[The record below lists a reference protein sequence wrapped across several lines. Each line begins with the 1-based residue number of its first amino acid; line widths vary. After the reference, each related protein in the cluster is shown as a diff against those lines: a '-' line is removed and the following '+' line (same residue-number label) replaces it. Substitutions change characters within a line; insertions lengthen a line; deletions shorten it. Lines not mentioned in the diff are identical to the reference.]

1 MKLSTGKRI
10 IVLFI
15 SMIFVISLMTASG
28 SLAASNKTTIEEDYK
43 ELENI
48 QNQYDKIVAKRENAK
63 KELEAIKDTLT
74 QLEADK
80 MSVEEDI
87 VYIDEQITTLDSLI
101 KAYEPIVES
110 LSQDIEELSVKLD
123 EYIENYADI
132 VRYSFIEGDA
142 SVFEIIF
149 ESDSFSDFLT
159 RLDFSANLLEYSR
172 SLMDTIENS
181 KEKLVTSQQEYNNAI
196 ETLTLLK
203 QDQENLRAE
212 QADKLTRLDQ
222 LQAEYAEKEQDHV
235 DTIKSMAEELKDIDD
250 EIEDLIALI
259 QDKEYKASGNWA
271 RPLPS
276 IWKRVSSPFGWRTLY
291 GKPDYHYG
299 IDFPCDTGTE
309 VYAVEDGT
317 VVMSE
322 YRGGYGW
329 LIVIYHGGGIQTYYA
344 HNSKLLVKVNDTVVK
359 GQLISYSGNT
369 GKSTG
374 PHLHFGVK
382 VNGVF
387 VDPETKDEDG
397 NFVYLNT
404 SSFTNRSR

>member
-1 MKLSTGKRI
+1 MTPNTKKRI
-10 IVLFI
+10 IV
-15 SMIFVISLMTASG
+15 IFTALIFLLSFLTASG
-28 SLAASNKTTIEEDYK
+28 SLAASDKTTIDEDYK

-48 QNQYDKIVAKRENAK
+48 QGQYDKIVAARENAK
-63 KELEAIKDTLT
+63 KELEAIKNTLT
-74 QLEADK
+74 KLEADK

-87 VYIDEQITTLDSLI
+87 VYIDDQITTLASLI
-101 KAYEPIVES
+101 TAYEPIVAS
-110 LSQDIEELSVKLD
+110 LSTDIEKLSKKLD
-123 EYIENYADI
+123 EYLDNYTQI
-132 VRYSFIEGDA
+132 VRYSFIKGDA

-149 ESDSFSDFLT
+149 QSDSFSDFLT
-159 RLDFSANLLEYSR
+159 RLDFSTNILEYSQ
-172 SLMDTIENS
+172 SLMDSIEES
-181 KEKLVTSQQEYNNAI
+181 KEKLETSQQEYNNAI

-203 QDQENLRAE
+203 QDQEDLRTE
-212 QADKLTRLDQ
+212 QSDKLAQLDE
-222 LQAEYAEKEQDHV
+222 LQAEYAAKEQNKV
-235 DTIKSMAEELKDIDD
+235 DTITSMAGELKDIDD
-250 EIEDLIALI
+250 EIESLIALI

-276 IWKRVSSPFGWRTLY
+276 VWKRVSSPYGWRTLY
-291 GKPDYHYG
+291 GEPDYHYG

-344 HNSKLLVKVNDTVVK
+344 HNSKLLVSVNDTIVK
-359 GQLISYSGNT
+359 GQLIAYSGNT

-387 VDPETKDEDG
+387 VDPETKDKEG

-404 SSFTNRSR
+404 SSFTSRAR